1 MEIVRRIF
9 ISVPNDKILN
19 DNQREFKW
27 TLIKKIEELGFIA
40 EIFYNTQPNPRS
52 KTIRKSWT
60 FEECINVIRR
70 CVGAIIIGLPRHSH
84 STPEGVLKLP
94 TEYAHFEGALSIF
107 LNLPTFLLKEK
118 GLYGRGV
125 FSYNGAHIM
134 TTFPDDATSVEW
146 LSSEKFKT
154 DLDLFLKEIHNRKDI
169 FLGYCSTSKGT
180 ARTIKLFIE
189 KVIGATILDWQTDF
203 SERKTIIEE
212 IEDASKQTSGAIF
225 LFTRDDKLD
234 NEIGLAAPRD
244 NVVFEAGFFAHAK
257 GREKVLIIREE
268 GAKMPADLGGII
280 YATLKDRSD
289 IEPLEEKLRKFIDA
303 AM

>member
-1 MEIVRRIF
+1 MEIARRIF
-9 ISVPNDKILN
+9 ISVPNDNILN
-19 DNQREFKW
+19 ENQREFKW
-27 TLIKKIEELGFIA
+27 ALIKMVERLGFIA

-52 KTIRKSWT
+52 ITIRKSWT
-60 FEECINVIRR
+60 FEECINVMRR
-70 CVGAIIIGLPRHSH
+70 CVGAIVIGLPRHTLP
-84 STPEGVLKLP
+84 TPEGVLKLP
-94 TEYAHFEGALSIF
+94 TEYAHFEGALSIS
-107 LNLPTFLLKEK
+107 LNLPTFLLREN
-118 GLYGRGV
+118 GLYKRGL

-134 TTFPDDATSVEW
+134 TTFPEDATSTKF
-146 LSSEKFKT
+146 LLDEKFRT
-154 DLDLFLKEIHNRKDI
+154 DFDLFLKEIHSRKDI

-180 ARTIKLFIE
+180 ARNIKLFIE
-189 KVIGATILDWQTDF
+189 RVIGATVLDWQTDF

-212 IEDASKQTSGAIF
+212 IEDASKRTSGAIF

-234 NEIGLAAPRD
+234 SENSLAAPRD

-257 GREKVLIIREE
+257 GRERVLIIREE